1 MPHAGRQRQQPQQS
15 EGRLRHQTPE
25 GRLRHAQCT
34 SPAQRAVKKL
44 DRVPLLMSGAQA
56 AKQSQFE
63 TETPLPTAGLALEL
77 LPGSSRLDANGFGE
91 HKTCAVVGASGSL
104 LAAKHGALIDAHQQV
119 IRINRVVT
127 RDFEEYVGSRTTLN
141 LFWGHRA
148 HLDAWLAR
156 QRGPNIKPWP
166 WPWPWP
172 LPWPWP

>member
-63 TETPLPTAGLALEL
+63 TETPLPTAGLPLEL
-77 LPGSSRLDANGFGE
+77 LPGSSRLDANGGL
-91 HKTCAVVGASGSL
+91 TRTQA
-104 LAAKHGALIDAHQQV
+104 LALAL
-119 IRINRVVT
+119 
-127 RDFEEYVGSRTTLN
+127 TLTQT
-141 LFWGHRA
+141 LT
-148 HLDAWLAR
+148 LA
-156 QRGPNIKPWP
+156 
-166 WPWPWP
+166 
-172 LPWPWP
+172 